1 MVFSPYFYINKE
13 RLGAE
18 AGRSESIK
26 EQRETTSVGNGRNV
40 GIEHF
45 QRGGDGKTKQTRKKT
60 RDKSL

>member
-1 MVFSPYFYINKE
+1 MVFSPSFYINKE

-26 EQRETTSVGNGRNV
+26 EQRETTGVGNGESV
-40 GIEHF
+40 GIKHF
-45 QRGGDGKTKQTRKKT
+45 QHSGDEKTKQTRKKT